1 MNVKKV
7 LKECEYQESILSK
20 IFKNHSLKNLEE
32 TRNHKIVSDATSIQE
47 DKISKSINLT

>member
-32 TRNHKIVSDATSIQE
+32 TRNHNLSQTPQVSKKIRSARV
-47 DKISKSINLT
+47 

>member
-32 TRNHKIVSDATSIQE
+32 TSNHNSSQAPQVSKKIRSARV
-47 DKISKSINLT
+47 